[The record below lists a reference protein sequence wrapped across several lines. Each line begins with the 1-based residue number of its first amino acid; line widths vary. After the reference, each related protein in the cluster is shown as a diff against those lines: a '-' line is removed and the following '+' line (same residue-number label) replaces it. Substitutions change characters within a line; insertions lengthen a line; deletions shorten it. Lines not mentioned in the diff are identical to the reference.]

1 VLPGTAFTRDPN
13 AERMLMERG
22 FRDVDPENLRV
33 AASSTAEILKSQ
45 CPSLD

>member
-1 VLPGTAFTRDPN
+1 MGTAFTRDPN

-22 FRDVDPENLRV
+22 FRDDVDPENLRV
-33 AASSTAEILKSQ
+33 AASNTAEILKSH